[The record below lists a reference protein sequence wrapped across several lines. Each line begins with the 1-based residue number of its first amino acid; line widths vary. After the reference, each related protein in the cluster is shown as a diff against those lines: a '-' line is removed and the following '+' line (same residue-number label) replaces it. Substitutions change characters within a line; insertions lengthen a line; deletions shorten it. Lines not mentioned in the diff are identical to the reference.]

1 MIVLI
6 KFVVSMEE
14 NVILEGYTVEEE
26 HAGETISTVPTSEL
40 SK

>member
-26 HAGETISTVPTSEL
+26 HAGATIPTMSISAL
-40 SK
+40 GK